1 MDESKL
7 FKSFMNTTAFCSEL
21 EKLDIPFYRSIDSE
35 FSENL
40 KNVSSR
46 VLKNIQLLFS
56 KVDRSRA
63 ADFVDIEDIENRWL
77 EVSDTLDI
85 LFEKT
90 DHCLDKAKG
99 LLKRPRIESSPLP
112 AVAPKK
118 QKREKLPYRMIHAA
132 HLPKPQ
138 LRFQSSPNNDRNLT
152 WFWKLTEKPN
162 ALVPLDKLL
171 AQVESDPS
179 LANSLPHPYGTEIKN
194 NRYPPWVYEVTNPTV
209 MGSVDETRPIWV
221 DTEEALKDMLKELQ
235 KSDAIA
241 VDLEHHDYRSF
252 RGYVC
257 LMQISNR
264 KYDWVV
270 DTLQLRE
277 ELQCLNTV
285 FTDPKIIKVLHGA
298 NMDIIWLQR
307 DFGLYIVNLF
317 DTYCATKVLGF
328 EGNGLAFLLQKY
340 CDYEADKRYQMAD
353 WRIRPLPKDML
364 SYAQSDTHYLLY
376 IWDHL
381 RNDLLENSVKRKEN
395 LLQSVENSSKQIAL
409 RKYEVEPYDPV
420 YGLGTDGWRNVLS
433 KFGSAKIIG
442 REAITI
448 FKALHDWRD
457 STARKE
463 DESVRYVM
471 PNHLLITIA
480 ANKPMETLDLL
491 SISKQLT
498 PLVRVYAD
506 EIVQVIRDAQN
517 AYNKQIDQEKSF
529 GTDKEAAPLMTS
541 IVSNVEDSDK
551 TAPDVSIFEST
562 KKNATILNKLMAKSS
577 DLFTAKV
584 TFPSTVDDRK
594 EKLSSVTEKI
604 SLNVAPS
611 VEHPITTVTE
621 ESNLENPTDESLS
634 QAQAATKE
642 EPSIEGRDSDEN
654 SIVVRQLGINK
665 KKRLSSAMNTDMPSL
680 DDTINLTDQALPANN
695 DSEENMS
702 SSKKKRQRK
711 KKKKEAKIT
720 TSLPVANTEAQES
733 ATANEAFDY
742 SNQDNFLLK
751 MDERKRVM
759 RNQSEKSFNPMN
771 RATQVRR
778 NVKELKKPKISEG
791 KSTSFKKT

>member
-1 MDESKL
+1 MDETKL
-7 FKSFMNTTAFCSEL
+7 FKNFMNTTAFCSEL

-40 KNVSSR
+40 KNVSLR
-46 VLKNIQLLFS
+46 ILKNIQLLFS
-56 KVDRSRA
+56 KVDKSRA
-63 ADFVDIEDIENRWL
+63 SDFVDVEDIDNRWM

-90 DHCLDKAKG
+90 DYCLDKAKG
-99 LLKRPRIESSPLP
+99 LLKKPKIEASPLP
-112 AVAPKK
+112 VAAPKK
-118 QKREKLPYRMIHAA
+118 QKKEKLPYRMIHAA

-138 LRFQSSPNNDRNLT
+138 LRFQSSPNNDRDFN

-162 ALVPLDKLL
+162 ALVPLDKLVK
-171 AQVESDPS
+171 QVETDPT
-179 LANSLPHPYGTEIKN
+179 LAHSLPHPYGTEIKN
-194 NRYPPWVYEVTNPTV
+194 NRYPPWVYEMVNPTDT
-209 MGSVDETRPIWV
+209 GSVEETTPIWV
-221 DTEEALKDMLKELQ
+221 DTEEALKDMLKELKQ
-235 KSDAIA
+235 SNAIA

-270 DTLQLRE
+270 DTLQLRD
-277 ELQCLNTV
+277 ELQCLNVV
-285 FTDPKIIKVLHGA
+285 FTDPKIVKVLHGA

-307 DFGLYIVNLF
+307 DFGLYIVNIF

-328 EGNGLAFLLQKY
+328 EGHGLAFLLKKY

-353 WRIRPLPKDML
+353 WRIRPLPKEML

-381 RNDLLENSVKRKEN
+381 RNELLENSSKRKEN
-395 LLQSVENSSKQIAL
+395 LLQSVENNSKQIAL

-433 KFGSAKIIG
+433 KFGSTKIIG
-442 REAITI
+442 KEAITI

-471 PNHLLITIA
+471 PNHLLTTIA

-498 PLVRVYAD
+498 PLVRMYAD
-506 EIVQVIRDAQN
+506 EIVQVIRDAQDTF
-517 AYNKQIDQEKSF
+517 NKQIEQEQSF
-529 GTDKEAAPLMTS
+529 GTNEATS
-541 IVSNVEDSDK
+541 SKASIANNAVEEYDK
-551 TAPDVSIFEST
+551 TAPNVDIFEPT
-562 KKNATILNKLMAKSS
+562 KKNVTALKKFMANSS
-577 DLFTAKV
+577 DLFAAKV
-584 TFPSTVDDRK
+584 TFPSTLKDRK
-594 EKLSSVTEKI
+594 EKLLSVTEKV
-604 SLNVAPS
+604 SLNVSPI
-611 VEHPITTVTE
+611 VQHPITEVQEENNLKE
-621 ESNLENPTDESLS
+621 ESNESNLQAKAANTEKPETGENEQD
-634 QAQAATKE
+634 A
-642 EPSIEGRDSDEN
+642 I
-654 SIVVRQLGINK
+654 IVRQLGINK
-665 KKRLSSAMNTDMPSL
+665 KKRPSSAVDTNAPSL
-680 DDTINLTDQALPANN
+680 DDVVNPTDQALPVVN
-695 DSEENMS
+695 DSEDMS

-711 KKKKEAKIT
+711 KKKKESQNSNLSVAGSEAK
-720 TSLPVANTEAQES
+720 ES
-733 ATANEAFDY
+733 APSSEAFDY

-751 MDERKRVM
+751 MDEQKRVV
-759 RNQSEKSFNPMN
+759 RNQNEKSFNPLN

-778 NVKELKKPKISEG
+778 NVKELKKPKVPEG
-791 KSTSFKKT
+791 KSTSFKKN

>member
-1 MDESKL
+1 MDETRL
-7 FKSFMNTTAFCSEL
+7 FRNFMNTTAFCSEL

-40 KNVSSR
+40 KNVSTR

-56 KVDRSRA
+56 KVDKNRA
-63 ADFVDIEDIENRWL
+63 SDFVDVEDIENRWM

-90 DHCLDKAKG
+90 DYCLDKFKG
-99 LLKRPRIESSPLP
+99 LLKKPKIESSPLP
-112 AVAPKK
+112 AAAPKK
-118 QKREKLPYRMIHAA
+118 QKKEKLPYRMIHAA

-138 LRFQSSPNNDRNLT
+138 LRFQNSPNNDRDLN

-162 ALVPLDKLL
+162 ALVPLDKLVT
-171 AQVESDPS
+171 QVESDPS

-194 NRYPPWVYEVTNPTV
+194 NRYPPWVYEMTNPIDTGPV
-209 MGSVDETRPIWV
+209 EETAPIWV
-221 DTEEALKDMLKELQ
+221 DTEEALKDMLKEL
-235 KSDAIA
+235 KESNAIA
-241 VDLEHHDYRSF
+241 IDLEHHDYRSF

-277 ELQCLNTV
+277 ELQCLNVV

-307 DFGLYIVNLF
+307 DFGLYIVNIF

-328 EGNGLAFLLQKY
+328 EGHGLAFLLKKY

-381 RNDLLENSVKRKEN
+381 RNDLLENSTKRKEN
-395 LLQSVENSSKQIAL
+395 LLQTVENNSKQIAL

-433 KFGSAKIIG
+433 KFGSTKIIG
-442 REAITI
+442 REAISI
-448 FKALHDWRD
+448 FRALHDWRD

-471 PNHLLITIA
+471 PNHLLTTIA

-498 PLVRVYAD
+498 PLVRMYAD
-506 EIVQVIRDAQN
+506 EIVQVIRDAEN
-517 AYNKQIDQEKSF
+517 AFNKKIDEEQAFGMTNEAVSF
-529 GTDKEAAPLMTS
+529 KTS
-541 IVSNVEDSDK
+541 VASNAVEEYDK
-551 TAPDVSIFEST
+551 TAPNLDIFEPS
-562 KKNATILNKLMAKSS
+562 KKNITALKKLMAKTS
-577 DLFTAKV
+577 DLFTAQV
-584 TFPSTVDDRK
+584 TFPSTSNDRK
-594 EKLSSVTEKI
+594 EKLLSVTEKI
-604 SLNVAPS
+604 SLNVSPN
-611 VEHPITTVTE
+611 VEHQTTTVQE
-621 ESNLENPTDESLS
+621 ENFSKERSDESNLQNETTTEKQPEKGES
-634 QAQAATKE
+634 E
-642 EPSIEGRDSDEN
+642 EN

-665 KKRLSSAMNTDMPSL
+665 KKRPSSAMNTNMPSL
-680 DDTINLTDQALPANN
+680 DDTINPTDQALPVAN
-695 DSEENMS
+695 DSEDMS

-711 KKKKEAKIT
+711 KKKKETQNAG
-720 TSLPVANTEAQES
+720 SFPVADSETQGGPTS
-733 ATANEAFDY
+733 SEAFDY

-751 MDERKRVM
+751 MDERKRVV
-759 RNQSEKSFNPMN
+759 RNQNEKSFNPLN

-778 NVKELKKPKISEG
+778 NVKELKKPKVPEG
-791 KSTSFKKT
+791 KSTSFKKN